1 MTEDVKYPEHQ
12 FKIGNISCAIW
23 HTQEDKNGRTIDT
36 FSIKVQKSYK
46 DPATGEWKNTE
57 IWLFPSEIPPLLT
70 TAQKAY
76 EHCMLSE
83 KSEEEDEAV
92 S

>member
-1 MTEDVKYPEHQ
+1 MTEEIRYPERQ

-23 HTQEDKNGRTIDT
+23 RTQENKNGRTKDR
-36 FSIKVQKSYK
+36 FSIKVQKSLK
-46 DPATGEWKNTE
+46 DPATGKWRNSE
-57 IWLFPSEIPPLLT
+57 IFLFPSEILPLLT
-70 TAQKAY
+70 VAQKAY

-83 KSEEEDEAV
+83 KSEEEDESV